1 MLVSSRLI
9 GFFFWGGGVSMY
21 FIFEKHVDKSIV
33 FCISLTNAEQHYI
46 KFNPELCYCAVGYIF
61 SNFSPEKAIKSFTS
75 QTQRKKRTQI
85 HSAEEFILSY
95 SKKLLTKRENVEK

>member
-1 MLVSSRLI
+1 
-9 GFFFWGGGVSMY
+9 MY
-21 FIFEKHVDKSIV
+21 FIFEKHVDKSII
-33 FCISLTNAEQHYI
+33 FCISLTNAEQYHI

-75 QTQRKKRTQI
+75 QKQRKKRTIQI
-85 HSAEEFILSY
+85 HSAEEFILSC